1 MANVHAAIKEIR
13 KSARKRE
20 RNQAVLS
27 ELHSLWRKLNLLATR
42 NPSEAKSVAQTLTS
56 KWDRAVSRGMIPK
69 GRADRKKA
77 RLAHL
82 LSRANP
88 KSR

>member
-1 MANVHAAIKEIR
+1 MANVHAAIKQIR
-13 KSARKRE
+13 KDAKKRI

-27 ELHSLWRKLNLLATR
+27 ELHTLWRKFCQLSDPAQLQ
-42 NPSEAKSVAQTLTS
+42 SSAQTLTS
-56 KWDRAVSRGMIPK
+56 KWDRAASQGKVPR

-77 RLAHL
+77 RIALHL
-82 LSRANP
+82 RRFT